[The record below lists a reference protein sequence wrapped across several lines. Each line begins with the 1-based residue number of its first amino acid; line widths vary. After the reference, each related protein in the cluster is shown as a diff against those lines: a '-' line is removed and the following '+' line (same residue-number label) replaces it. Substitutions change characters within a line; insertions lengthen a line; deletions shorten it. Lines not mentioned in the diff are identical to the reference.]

1 MERQEGGA
9 GTSGSC
15 QGMGRSPIVLAGR
28 RSRCKV
34 AARNVRMPAGMRTS
48 WQGGRERKAKRKAP
62 AAQGTAW
69 SGKREVQ
76 EPQVPA
82 RVWGGAPSFVQGG
95 EAAVSC
101 NAQCSHARRHA
112 DELAGR
118 GKRNARPLL
127 LKERH
132 GAARG
137 RCRNLRFLLSA
148 EEERN
153 QQPKQRPRSAVRNER
168 QAEGAAATIENRGGR
183 NFIALTKQRSCRK
196 TVVLNDCCGCVN
208 AK

>member
-28 RSRCKV
+28 RSRRKV

-82 RVWGGAPSFVQGG
+82 
-95 EAAVSC
+95 
-101 NAQCSHARRHA
+101 
-112 DELAGR
+112 
-118 GKRNARPLL
+118 
-127 LKERH
+127 ER
-132 GAARG
+132 
-137 RCRNLRFLLSA
+137 
-148 EEERN
+148 
-153 QQPKQRPRSAVRNER
+153 
-168 QAEGAAATIENRGGR
+168 
-183 NFIALTKQRSCRK
+183 
-196 TVVLNDCCGCVN
+196 
-208 AK
+208 